1 MDGHPA
7 FMQIKDI
14 RPGLKSLN
22 VAFIVLEI
30 GKPTRTK
37 DGHDVRSCKVADK
50 SGSVNVSVWDEA
62 GCLLQ
67 TGDIC
72 KLTKGYSSLWKG
84 CLTLYTGKN
93 GEITKMGEF
102 TMQFIETPNMSEA
115 NLDFKQD
122 VPGQRKSPPSEQPDN
137 GNSSQSMIM
146 NQGPPV
152 PNNAIMARPPM
163 PVPMGVPP
171 GVPTGNGQVGPSGF
185 NNRMPRPNLPR
196 GVGVGGGGGGGGAAM
211 NGRGRGNRR

>member
-7 FMQIKDI
+7 FVLIKDI

-22 VAFIVLEI
+22 VTFIVLEI

-50 SGSVNVSVWDEA
+50 TGSVNVSVWDEA

-93 GEITKMGEF
+93 GEITKIGEF
-102 TMQFIETPNMSEA
+102 TMQFAETPNMSEA
-115 NLDFKQD
+115 NLDFKPD
-122 VPGQRKSPPSEQPDN
+122 VPGQRKSPPSEGPDN
-137 GNSSQSMIM
+137 GNPQPMLM
-146 NQGPPV
+146 NQGPQSPL
-152 PNNAIMARPPM
+152 PNPGMMPRQPM
-163 PVPMGVPP
+163 PVPMGVP
-171 GVPTGNGQVGPSGF
+171 GVPTGNGQVPGGF
-185 NNRMPRPNLPR
+185 SNRMPRPNMPR
-196 GVGVGGGGGGGGAAM
+196 GGGGGAAI